1 MSPRAW
7 SWVALAIAAALPAFF
22 YPVLLMKVL
31 CFALFASAFNLLL
44 GFAGLVSFG
53 HAAFFA
59 IAGYFCAYLA
69 RTHAVDP
76 LLAIAAGTAMAAA
89 LGGAMGW
96 LAIRRAGIY
105 FSMITLALA
114 QLVYFYLLQAPW
126 TGAEDG
132 LQGIPRGKL
141 LGLID
146 LDDNR
151 TMYYFVLSV
160 CAGGLWLVYRTIH
173 SPFGQVLAAI
183 RDNEPRALSIGYDVA
198 RFKLLAFVLSAGL
211 SGLAGALKVLSLQLA
226 SLADAHW
233 HMSGEVILMV
243 TLGGMGTV
251 VGPVMGAAFVSAL
264 QHYLAGAGS
273 WVTALMGLIFMVVVL
288 LFRQG
293 LAGELQALRKRWRNS
308 RPASAATTLTKKE
321 I

>member
-1 MSPRAW
+1 MSRRTWAW
-7 SWVALAIAAALPAFF
+7 IALAIAAVLPAAV
-22 YPVLLMKVL
+22 YPVFLMKLL
-31 CFALFASAFNLLL
+31 CFALFASAFNLLI

-59 IAGYFCAYLA
+59 ASGYLCAHLA
-69 RTHAVDP
+69 RNHGVDP
-76 LLAIAAGTAMAAA
+76 LLAISAGIAVAAV

-132 LQGIPRGKL
+132 LQGVPRGRL
-141 LGLID
+141 FGVVD
-146 LDDNR
+146 LDGNLA
-151 TMYYFVLSV
+151 MYYLVLAL
-160 CAGGLWLVYRTIH
+160 CGAGFWLVYRVIH

-183 RDNEPRALSIGYDVA
+183 RDNEPRAVSLGYDVA
-198 RFKLLAFVLSAGL
+198 RFKLLAFVLSAAL

-243 TLGGMGTV
+243 TLGGLGTV
-251 VGPVMGAAFVSAL
+251 TGPVVGAIFVTGL

-273 WVTALMGLIFMVVVL
+273 WVTTLMGAIFMVVVL
-288 LFRQG
+288 LFRNG
-293 LAGELQALRKRWRNS
+293 LVGHVSALHGRWLS
-308 RPASAATTLTKKE
+308 RSLPAAARLSNKE
-321 I
+321 T